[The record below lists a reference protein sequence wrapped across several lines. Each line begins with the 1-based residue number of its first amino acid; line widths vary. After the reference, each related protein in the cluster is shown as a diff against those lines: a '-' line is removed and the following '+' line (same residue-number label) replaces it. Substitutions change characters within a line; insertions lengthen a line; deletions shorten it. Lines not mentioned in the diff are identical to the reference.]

1 MEKKSLSDE
10 WLTQIR
16 ADGYRITRS
25 RRIIVEELATS
36 QKALD
41 PVDLFTLCRKKDPG
55 LGLVTVYRTLEQL
68 ELLGLIHRVHQ
79 PDGCHTIVRK
89 QNGHEHV
96 LICTSCGKAVTFKGD
111 NIDNLSAR
119 VAADTG
125 FAIQDHMLQLFG
137 LCPDCQKTNQESS

>member
-1 MEKKSLSDE
+1 MVKKSLSVE
-10 WLTQIR
+10 WLAQIR

-25 RRIIVEELATS
+25 RRIIVEELASS

-41 PVDLFTLCRKKDPG
+41 PADLFTLCRQKDPG

-79 PDGCHTIVRK
+79 PIGCHTIVRK

-96 LICTSCGKAVTFKGD
+96 LICTSCGKAVTFNGD

-125 FAIQDHMLQLFG
+125 FSIQDHMLQFFG
-137 LCPDCQKTNQESS
+137 LCPECQKINRGSQ